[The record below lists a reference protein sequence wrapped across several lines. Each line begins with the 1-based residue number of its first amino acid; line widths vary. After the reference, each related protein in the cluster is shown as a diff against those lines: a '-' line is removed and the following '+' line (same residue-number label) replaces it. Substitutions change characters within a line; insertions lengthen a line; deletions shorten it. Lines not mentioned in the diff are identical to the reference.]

1 MPKYAFSLI
10 ALVLLACGDDYLPKP
25 MGYFR
30 IGLPTKEYAKLD
42 NNCNFTFDL
51 NTEAQYNPV
60 KNKDC
65 WADIYYPKLKATVKL
80 TYYNFD
86 EIKLQRL
93 LRETQQMAY
102 SHTAIADGMQEKLF
116 VNEEKRVF
124 GLLYEMKGQVATSTQ
139 FYMTDSTDNF
149 LRGVLYFY
157 SSPNPDSL
165 KTVNEFMRG
174 EIITLIE
181 SLEWKNG

>member
-1 MPKYAFSLI
+1 MRKYAFSFV
-10 ALVLLACGDDYLPKP
+10 VLLLMACGDDYLPKP

-30 IGLPTKEYAKLD
+30 IGLPTKEYAPLEND
-42 NNCNFTFDL
+42 CNFTFKL
-51 NTEAQYNPV
+51 NTQAQYNPV

-65 WADIYYPKLKATVKL
+65 WADIYYPKLKATVQL
-80 TYYNFD
+80 TYYSFND
-86 EIKLQRL
+86 KKLETL
-93 LRETQQMAY
+93 LQETQRMAY

-124 GLLYEMKGQVATSTQ
+124 GLLYTMKGQVATSTQ
-139 FYMTDSTDNF
+139 FYMTDSTNNF

-165 KTVNEFMRG
+165 KTVNDFMRG
-174 EIITLIE
+174 EIIELIE

>member
-1 MPKYAFSLI
+1 MRKYAI
-10 ALVLLACGDDYLPKP
+10 AILALGLLACGDDYLPKP

-30 IGLPTKEYAKLD
+30 IGLPTKEYTNLD
-42 NNCNFTFDL
+42 TDCNFTF
-51 NTEAQYNPV
+51 NKNIEAQYNPV
-60 KNKDC
+60 KNKEC
-65 WADIYYPKLKATVKL
+65 WADIYYPKLKATVQL
-80 TYYNFD
+80 TYYNFED
-86 EIKLQRL
+86 KKLETL
-93 LRETQQMAY
+93 LKETQRMAY
-102 SHTAIADGMQEKLF
+102 SHTAVADGMQEKLF
-116 VNEEKRVF
+116 VDNKKRVY

-139 FYMTDSTDNF
+139 FYMTDSTNNF

-165 KTVNEFMRG
+165 QTVNEFMRG

>member
-1 MPKYAFSLI
+1 MRKYAFAFV
-10 ALVLLACGDDYLPKP
+10 ALTLLACGDDYLPKP

-30 IGLPTKEYAKLD
+30 IGLPTKEYAKLKTH
-42 NNCNFTFDL
+42 CNFTFDL
-51 NTEAQYNPV
+51 NTQAEYNPV

-65 WADIYYPKLKATVKL
+65 WADIYYPKLKATVQL
-80 TYYNFD
+80 TYYNFKEKNLD
-86 EIKLQRL
+86 KLLKESQR
-93 LRETQQMAY
+93 MAY
-102 SHTAIADGMQEKLF
+102 SHTVKADGMQEKLF
-116 VNEEKRVF
+116 VNDDKRVY

-157 SSPNPDSL
+157 STPNPDSL
-165 KTVNEFMRG
+165 KTVNDFMQG